1 MAAAPSSGRTVI
13 VTSSGLVMAEV
24 GAATALRAV
33 AAGEEERIPEEARME
48 GAGKTD
54 QVNEWSL
61 R

>member
-1 MAAAPSSGRTVI
+1 M
-13 VTSSGLVMAEV
+13 TSSCLFMAGV
-24 GAATALRAV
+24 GAATALPAV

-54 QVNEWSL
+54 QVTEWSL